1 MTEHHDGHT
10 TPAHV
15 FLTRYNLPSEG
26 VESLIRA
33 KDGWLRERTE
43 LFERY
48 TVPSVRAQL
57 GEDIH
62 WIVYVDTET
71 PQWLLDKM
79 YAWRDE
85 GLLAPM
91 LRTSVSPEDRARDI
105 REVVGREAGPVI
117 TSNLDNDDGLAID
130 FVQRLREAP
139 VTAPRTA
146 LYIAHGLIT
155 NGSRCFLQED
165 RTNAFCAVREDL
177 ADLETCWM
185 DWHNR
190 LGLHM
195 DVVEV
200 EGEPGWQQ
208 VIHGTNVSNR
218 VRGTMVDPAPYRRTF
233 PTLGDEIQ
241 APTQAEV
248 LKDRY
253 VEAPTRWLRDSARG
267 NARAGLV
274 KVLGKERFDAVK
286 YHGGKVAR
294 GVVGAARQGAGA
306 AKQGVAKAKEARSK
320 G

>member
-1 MTEHHDGHT
+1 MST
-10 TPAHV
+10 AHV
-15 FLTRYNLPSEG
+15 FLTRFNLPSEG

-33 KDGWLRERTE
+33 KEGWLRERIE

-57 GEDIH
+57 GDDIS
-62 WIVYVDTET
+62 WVVYLDTES

-85 GLLAPM
+85 GLLTPVLA
-91 LRTSVSPEDRARDI
+91 TSVGPVELTRDI
-105 REVVGREAGPVI
+105 QAAAGRQNGPVI

-130 FVQRLREAP
+130 FVQRLRQAP
-139 VTAPRTA
+139 VTQERTA
-146 LYIAHGLIT
+146 LYLAHGLIT
-155 NGSRCFLQED
+155 NGRRCFLRED

-177 ADLETCWM
+177 SDLMTCWS

-190 LGLHM
+190 LGRHM

-200 EGEPGWQQ
+200 EGEPGWLQ
-208 VIHGTNVSNR
+208 VIHGANVSNR
-218 VRGTMVDPAPYRRTF
+218 VRGTMTDPARYRALF
-233 PTLGDEIQ
+233 PGMLDGVQ
-241 APTQAEV
+241 APTATE
-248 LKDRY
+248 LARDRL

-267 NARAGLV
+267 NARAALV

-286 YHGGKVAR
+286 YHGGKAAR
-294 GVVGAARQGAGA
+294 GAVT
-306 AKQGVAKAKEARSK
+306 KAKDLRARK